1 MRHDHEP
8 IDAVETGRRRL
19 RRAVDALDAVVERIA
34 RPRQRRD
41 ADDLRRRGGLSLVS
55 RHALLFARMR
65 LGAADEGTGAPE
77 ASGGKVY
84 PWIVWAGLMVGTGIA
99 TASLLDLV
107 DPWIPAG
114 EQHRLIS
121 ALFIVIVWPTLM
133 WCLPLLLKRRF
144 PV

>member
-1 MRHDHEP
+1 MTVSPSTPLKLGAVAFAVLWTLWMLWWSGSLDRVNVAMLTICGAVAGYLWYLAMRW
-8 IDAVETGRRRL
+8 
-19 RRAVDALDAVVERIA
+19 
-34 RPRQRRD
+34 
-41 ADDLRRRGGLSLVS
+41 
-55 RHALLFARMR
+55 LFTRMR
-65 LGAADEGTGAPE
+65 LGAAGESTNAPE
-77 ASGGKVY
+77 TRGGKIY

-121 ALFIVIVWPTLM
+121 ALFIVVVWPTLM